1 MPPPN
6 PYEGQGP
13 VHPGPEPI
21 FPQAEAAAAIAAI
34 QTVLDQFMALSNTR
48 ESAAAEMLNPPA
60 TVNPSGLSISA
71 FVARNDELSAQLSSA
86 WSSRGSSLQLDAEWL
101 RTAISDA
108 DTLHEQWQTQLNWHL
123 QWTAA
128 NPGLDPRT
136 VNVPV

>member
-1 MPPPN
+1 MAPPN
-6 PYEGQGP
+6 PYDGQGP
-13 VHPGPEPI
+13 IHPGPEPM
-21 FPQAEAAAAIAAI
+21 FPHAEAAAAISAI

-48 ESAAAEMLNPPA
+48 DAALG
-60 TVNPSGLSISA
+60 TIWPSSSGQSINA